1 MKTGPESRESKG
13 TRGVAVNLSQTV
25 SKFRVNQAQIERQ
38 VKKILSGEKKAGQV
52 DVILSGDALLKK
64 LNLEFFGKKV
74 ATDVLSFPL
83 EDDLSTNS
91 NYVGEV
97 YISLE
102 QAKRQA
108 RDYHATL
115 DEEVLRLVTHGT
127 LHLLGYDHKK
137 AKDARVMK
145 RKEGKYLYARS

>member
-1 MKTGPESRESKG
+1 MKTGPESRGDNPAGKIVV
-13 TRGVAVNLSQTV
+13 TL
-25 SKFRVNQAQIERQ
+25 AQITSKYRVRQ
-38 VKKILSGEKKAGQV
+38 DRVTKQVRKILEGERKTGQV
-52 DVILSGDALLKK
+52 DVILAGDGLLRK
-64 LNLEFFGKKV
+64 LNLEFSRKDKT
-74 ATDVLSFPL
+74 TDVLSFPM

-127 LHLLGYDHKK
+127 LHLLGYDHKRTRD
-137 AKDARVMK
+137 AKVMK
-145 RKEGKYLYARS
+145 RKEEEYLDARP